1 MKMLFPIILMMFSG
15 LISSQNSATF
25 KVSRL
30 KISKFDN
37 EKNKWMPF
45 EEAKNVK
52 VPNKIS
58 EIEEKLE
65 LYEEFDTDSD

>member
-1 MKMLFPIILMMFSG
+1 
-15 LISSQNSATF
+15 
-25 KVSRL
+25 
-30 KISKFDN
+30 
-37 EKNKWMPF
+37 MPF